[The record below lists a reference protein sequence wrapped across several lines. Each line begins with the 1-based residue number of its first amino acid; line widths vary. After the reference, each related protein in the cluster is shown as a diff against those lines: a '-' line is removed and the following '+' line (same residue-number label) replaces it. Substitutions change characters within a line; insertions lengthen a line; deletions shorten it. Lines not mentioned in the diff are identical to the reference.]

1 MKEYNNKN
9 LKLINA
15 DCMDIMKGYKD
26 NYFDLAIVDPPYSND
41 TKKLD
46 NWLQDMKGKSGKI
59 SVVGTRNFKNNAPN
73 KIYFD
78 ELKRISKNQI
88 IWGVNWYDTIL
99 GIGRIVWNKD
109 NEGSKWSNCELAYN
123 SINNKTDIVKIRWN
137 GMLQYDMKNKEKRIH
152 PTQKP
157 IRLYEFLLNEYAKKD
172 YKIIDTHLG
181 SASSAIASYY
191 FGCKEFVGIEIDNGY
206 FDESIKRIKEQTKQI
221 KLF

>member
-1 MKEYNNKN
+1 MKEYNHKN

-15 DCMDIMKGYKD
+15 DCIDIMKGYKD
-26 NYFDLAIVDPPYSND
+26 NYFDLAIVDPPYQD
-41 TKKLD
+41 TFKIVAKGQLAKVKENYNLKTLNGSPKD
-46 NWLQDMKGKSGKI
+46 NYW
-59 SVVGTRNFKNNAPN
+59 N
-73 KIYFD
+73 
-78 ELKRISKNQI
+78 ELKRVSKNQI
-88 IWGVNWYDTIL
+88 IWGVNHYNRVF
-99 GIGRIVWNKD
+99 GRGRIVWDKD
-109 NEGSKWSNCELAYN
+109 NTGLYSDCELAYH
-123 SINNKTDIVKIRWN
+123 SYSDVTRKVKIRWN

-157 IRLYEFLLNEYAKKD
+157 IRLYEWLLNEYAKKD

-191 FGCKEFVGIEIDNGY
+191 FSCKEFVGIEIDNGY